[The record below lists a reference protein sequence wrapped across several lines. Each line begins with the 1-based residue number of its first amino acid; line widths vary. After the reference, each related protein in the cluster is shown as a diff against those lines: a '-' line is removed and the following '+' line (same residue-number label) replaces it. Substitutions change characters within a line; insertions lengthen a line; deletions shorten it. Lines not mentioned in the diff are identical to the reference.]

1 MTNKNTSTPSYKTKK
16 SDNEALSINHQ
27 KNVRY
32 RLRVKQTK
40 EAEDEIARYTRNTPD
55 KTEQGY

>member
-1 MTNKNTSTPSYKTKK
+1 MTNKNTCTPSYKTKK
-16 SDNEALSINHQ
+16 SDDQALSINHQ

-40 EAEDEIARYTRNTPD
+40 EAEDEIKRYKDNND
-55 KTEQGY
+55 KYQQGY